1 MKQGDEI
8 EFHRAGEEWTAVYLN
23 GELQRVGDHYLADEW
38 LQQYAGVKEVHNS
51 VCMIDNYRAYPTL
64 DEVRAATDE
73 RAVKLLEAA
82 DLERQAAELQERAKG
97 LRA

>member
-1 MKQGDEI
+1 MNPGDKI

-64 DEVRAATDE
+64 DEVHAATD
-73 RAVKLLEAA
+73 AKALKLLEAA
-82 DLERQAAELQERAKG
+82 DLERQAAELTARAKE
-97 LRA
+97 LKA